1 MEEKK
6 ENQDSGNIVAKDV
19 KEEDTASKY
28 IEAINDLKKN
38 TVSKE
43 EYDKVKEEN
52 AKLITALANG
62 EQIQINQKPV
72 DKEEEKKQ
80 MDELKEKFT
89 SKQLSN
95 LEMIQASLK
104 LREYA
109 MKNGEIDPYLP
120 VGPNYQ
126 PTVEDYT
133 EADKVAKVFQECVE
147 SANGDS
153 NAFTLLM
160 QQRMKNPPQ
169 LQFLKKK

>member
-6 ENQDSGNIVAKDV
+6 ENKNLGDIGAEGV
-19 KEEDTASKY
+19 KGDDTASKY
-28 IEAINDLKKN
+28 IDAINDLKKN
-38 TVSKE
+38 TVSKD
-43 EYDKVKEEN
+43 EYERLKGEN

-62 EQIQINQKPV
+62 EQIQLQKQPV

-109 MKNGEIDPYLP
+109 IKNGEIDPYLP

-126 PTVEDYT
+126 PTSEDYL

-147 SANGDS
+147 TANGDS